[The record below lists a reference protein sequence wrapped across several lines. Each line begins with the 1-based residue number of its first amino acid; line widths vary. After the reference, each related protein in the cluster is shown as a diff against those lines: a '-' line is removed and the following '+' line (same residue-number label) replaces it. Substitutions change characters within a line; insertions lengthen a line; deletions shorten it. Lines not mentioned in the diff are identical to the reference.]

1 MAPPAGQIRP
11 AKYLASFV
19 LIVVAL
25 YALVFLTGNGS
36 AKPKLG
42 IDLQGGT
49 IVTLTARQEDGQQP
63 SEEALNRAR
72 DLIEVRVNGLGVSG
86 AEVVRDGN
94 NLTITVPGADSE
106 GAKGL
111 GQTARLA
118 FRKVVGQPIPAAMPQ
133 QPQSSTPPSST
144 PPSGSNTA
152 PPSQTASPPSSSN
165 APAGRPAPNLAAQPS
180 STPPPPSSTAAST
193 PPSTPSAPSNVDPK
207 VAKEIQE
214 AKALRQSTDQQ
225 ILSQA
230 ALMLDCSQ
238 PDPLR
243 GNDDLDKPL
252 VTCDEKGEFKYV
264 LAPVNPAAGDTTVK
278 PDDYANYSRLTGED
292 INNAAANS
300 NPNGTGYVVNL
311 DFKTEGGTKW
321 AKFTAANVQQ
331 AVAVVLDGEVMSAP
345 TIQSAI
351 EGGSTEISGK
361 FTLKEAQNLANTLK
375 YGALPLSFDASEAQT
390 ISPTLGLQS
399 LKAGLIAGGI
409 GLALVFVY
417 CMFYY
422 RLLGIMTILSL
433 ALSGVIV
440 YGVLVLLGRWIGF
453 TLDLAG
459 IAGFIVAIGITADS
473 FIVFFE
479 RLKDEVREGR
489 TFRSAVPR
497 AWVRSRRTILSADA
511 VSFIAAAV
519 LYVIAVGQVKGFAFT
534 LGMST
539 VLDLVVVFLVT
550 HPLVGDGVEVQ
561 VPVQPEAV
569 RPGRRPARGCVPPP
583 RRHRRQ
589 VRCREGGLTWATC
602 SPPLCRATARS
613 TSSASASAGT
623 SSSIILL
630 VCIGSMVFNGFNLGI
645 DFKGGTKISLPS
657 VSASGQTIS
666 TANVEERYAKALP
679 GKKPNAVQAVGTGD
693 SASIQIKSPALT
705 ITRSR
710 R

>member
-49 IVTLTARQEDGQQP
+49 LVTLTARQEDGAQP

-94 NLTITVPGADSE
+94 NLVITVPGADSE

-118 FRKVVGQPIPAAMPQ
+118 FRKVIGQPVPAGAVPQ
-133 QPQSSTPPSST
+133 TQTST
-144 PPSGSNTA
+144 PPSGSAST
-152 PPSQTASPPSSSN
+152 PPSAPASQSAGTPPPSSG
-165 APAGRPAPNLAAQPS
+165 APQGRPAPNLAAQPS
-180 STPPPPSSTAAST
+180 STPPSSSAAPSSTAPST
-193 PPSTPSAPSNVDPK
+193 PPAPSNVDPK

-214 AKALRQSTDQQ
+214 AKALRQATDPQ
-225 ILSQA
+225 ILQQA
-230 ALMLDCSQ
+230 ALMLDCTQ

-252 VTCDEKGEFKYV
+252 VTCDEKGEFKYT
-264 LAPVNPAAGDTTVK
+264 LAPVNPPKEDTQTK
-278 PDDYANYSRLTGED
+278 ADDFSNYSRLTGED
-292 INNAAANS
+292 ISNAAANN

-311 DFKTEGGTKW
+311 DFKSEGGTKW
-321 AKFTAANVQQ
+321 GSFTAANVQQ

-351 EGGSTEISGK
+351 SGGSTEISGK

-375 YGALPLSFDASEAQT
+375 YGALPLSFDSSEAQT

-417 CMFYY
+417 CLFYY
-422 RLLGIMTILSL
+422 RLLGILTILSL
-433 ALSGVIV
+433 VLSAVVI
-440 YGVLVLLGRWIGF
+440 YAVLVLLGRVIGF

-550 HPLVGDGVEVQ
+550 HPLVAIASKSKFLSNSSLSGLGG
-561 VPVQPEAV
+561 A
-569 RPGRRPARGCVPPP
+569 A
-583 RRHRRQ
+583 
-589 VRCREGGLTWATC
+589 REGAAH
-602 SPPLCRATARS
+602 RAT
-613 TSSASASAGT
+613 TTG
-623 SSSIILL
+623 
-630 VCIGSMVFNGFNLGI
+630 
-645 DFKGGTKISLPS
+645 K
-657 VSASGQTIS
+657 
-666 TANVEERYAKALP
+666 TAVKEA
-679 GKKPNAVQAVGTGD
+679 
-693 SASIQIKSPALT
+693 
-705 ITRSR
+705 
-710 R
+710 

>member
-1 MAPPAGQIRP
+1 
-11 AKYLASFV
+11 LASFV

-25 YALVFLTGNGS
+25 YALVFFTGNGS

-49 IVTLTARQEDGQQP
+49 IVTLTARQEDGAQP
-63 SEEALNRAR
+63 SEDALNRAR

-118 FRKVVGQPIPAAMPQ
+118 FRKVLGQPIPAGAAPNTQ
-133 QPQSSTPPSST
+133 APSSSTPPSSGNPST
-144 PPSGSNTA
+144 PPSTPN
-152 PPSQTASPPSSSN
+152 QTASQPSSSN
-165 APAGRPAPNLAAQPS
+165 APQGRPAPNLAAQPS
-180 STPPPPSSTAAST
+180 STPPSSSSAPSSSAQPST
-193 PPSTPSAPSNVDPK
+193 PPAPSNVDPK
-207 VAKEIQE
+207 LAKEIQD
-214 AKALRQSTDQQ
+214 AKALRQSSDQQ
-225 ILSQA
+225 VLQQA
-230 ALMLDCSQ
+230 ALMLDCSK

-252 VTCDEKGEFKYV
+252 VTCGEKGTYKYI
-264 LAPVNPAAGDTTVK
+264 LAPVNPPKEDTQTK
-278 PDDYANYSRLTGED
+278 PDDYSTYSRLTGED
-292 INNAAANS
+292 INNAAANK

-311 DFKTEGGTKW
+311 DFKSEGGSKW
-321 AKFTAANVQQ
+321 AKFTSANVQQ

-351 EGGSTEISGK
+351 TGGSTEISGK
-361 FTLKEAQNLANTLK
+361 FTLTEAQSLANTLK

-422 RLLGIMTILSL
+422 RLLGILTILSL

-539 VLDLVVVFLVT
+539 ILDLVVVFLVT
-550 HPLVGDGVEVQ
+550 HPLVAIASKSKFLSNPNLSGLGG
-561 VPVQPEAV
+561 A
-569 RPGRRPARGCVPPP
+569 A
-583 RRHRRQ
+583 
-589 VRCREGGLTWATC
+589 REGAAH
-602 SPPLCRATARS
+602 RAASTGKTA
-613 TSSASASAGT
+613 
-623 SSSIILL
+623 
-630 VCIGSMVFNGFNLGI
+630 
-645 DFKGGTKISLPS
+645 
-657 VSASGQTIS
+657 
-666 TANVEERYAKALP
+666 
-679 GKKPNAVQAVGTGD
+679 AVKEA
-693 SASIQIKSPALT
+693 
-705 ITRSR
+705 
-710 R
+710 